1 MAVTP
6 RERRSLL
13 SSQARVQVPWIKVTI
28 GKYTF
33 GVFDKSTKQKIKT
46 NEGVYEGF
54 HMMYP
59 NYIQSLDIVKIN
71 GQVNKYTLNISYPI
85 TDKDDPNFFEKVFSS
100 VSGTREIIFSYGDTA
115 MPSYV
120 YRNEKAIITKV
131 SQTFDLASSTIK
143 YVVLAVSGAAL
154 GTSSCLTFVSDGKP
168 KKPSD
173 EIKKL
178 WINKAYG
185 LQDLFTGMNVRNLNK
200 LIPGDDAA
208 VVLTTKTNISVLD
221 YITYLVSCMIPIGTT
236 VSQNRTNDIYIL
248 TIHDD
253 TSYDKLYYD
262 SDITGPYFKVSKVS
276 HRVEQ
281 SDAYTIDIGYN
292 TSTIVTSFSI
302 ENNENYSIFYDYQK
316 QMYPEIYSR
325 RLNEDGKWEDI
336 FAPTSM
342 RRTDNYQVETEDR
355 TWWTKITKFPVNATI
370 TIQGLLRPAILMTY
384 LRLNVIFP
392 GGNKHISSGL
402 YIVTKQ
408 QDSLSGSGY
417 RTTLSLVKISGDNLD

>member
-262 SDITGPYFKVSKVS
+262 SDITGPYFKISKVS

>member
-262 SDITGPYFKVSKVS
+262 SDITGPYFKISKVS

-342 RRTDNYQVETEDR
+342 RRADNYQVETEDR